1 MSWKFSG
8 IILQLVSLLYV
19 CHSYLYGLLLFLTKH
34 SLPSSIL
41 WWPTGRHDKLISI
54 NDENL
59 CLWSLDVSKKT
70 AEVQSLLR
78 GTCRLWHW
86 HMHHKNICILYLH
99 LHISSK
105 SHAIIIQVTIIH
117 FNKPTN
123 EPLPQRVRKHAD
135 LVAYTMKDHLVLCEK
150 EPSSFSLDSR
160 HLKFKSEAENILH
173 SLSI

>member
-1 MSWKFSG
+1 MFVIHIYMVFYSFLLSIHYQAVFFGGQLEGMISWLASTTKTCACGVWMFPRK
-8 IILQLVSLLYV
+8 LQRYKVYS
-19 CHSYLYGLLLFLTKH
+19 
-34 SLPSSIL
+34 
-41 WWPTGRHDKLISI
+41 
-54 NDENL
+54 
-59 CLWSLDVSKKT
+59 
-70 AEVQSLLR
+70 A
-78 GTCRLWHW
+78 CRLWHW

-173 SLSI
+173 SLNCYVWATN